1 MRKFAVIPFLLL
13 LISCNPRLTPP
24 QVVAPRQYHYGS
36 LFRNDSTTVQQEWW
50 RIFGD
55 TTLNALVTHAI
66 VQNRD
71 VMISLSRIEEARHN
85 LVVARSAFLP
95 DIGLDVSANGEYT
108 SASDNIAQTYK
119 INPTVSWE
127 LPLFGSLRHTS
138 HKAKANILYTEWQ
151 YRGVQLSLEAEVA
164 TAYFT
169 LLQYR
174 QDLDIARRSAQL
186 RREMVSL
193 IDSMYHYGFATGA
206 NLEQA
211 KSLLYTAEVDI
222 PRYEYAISETILSL
236 STLLDEEPSRLMRL
250 ADSNKLPQLQSD
262 LLYDIAIGVPSDL
275 LLRRPDMMSAYY
287 TLQASAS
294 DVGIARVARLPS
306 FTLTLF
312 GGSNTEKV
320 SQLFS
325 NKSWVANALLALS
338 QPIYNFG
345 GLRRAELAAKEV
357 YRQSLLDYEQTFI
370 DALADVENAL
380 ANIISS
386 RNELSRYE
394 ALVESYK
401 FIAEATNALYISG
414 LSNYLD
420 VIDAERSLYSSQME
434 LENLITQQYINYINL
449 CKALGG
455 GIR

>member
-1 MRKFAVIPFLLL
+1 
-13 LISCNPRLTPP
+13 
-24 QVVAPRQYHYGS
+24 
-36 LFRNDSTTVQQEWW
+36 
-50 RIFGD
+50 
-55 TTLNALVTHAI
+55 
-66 VQNRD
+66 
-71 VMISLSRIEEARHN
+71 
-85 LVVARSAFLP
+85 
-95 DIGLDVSANGEYT
+95 
-108 SASDNIAQTYK
+108 
-119 INPTVSWE
+119 
-127 LPLFGSLRHTS
+127 
-138 HKAKANILYTEWQ
+138 
-151 YRGVQLSLEAEVA
+151 
-164 TAYFT
+164 
-169 LLQYR
+169 
-174 QDLDIARRSAQL
+174 
-186 RREMVSL
+186 
-193 IDSMYHYGFATGA
+193 
-206 NLEQA
+206 
-211 KSLLYTAEVDI
+211 
-222 PRYEYAISETILSL
+222 
-236 STLLDEEPSRLMRL
+236 
-250 ADSNKLPQLQSD
+250 
-262 LLYDIAIGVPSDL
+262 
-275 LLRRPDMMSAYY
+275 MMSAYY

-370 DALADVENAL
+370 EALADVENAL